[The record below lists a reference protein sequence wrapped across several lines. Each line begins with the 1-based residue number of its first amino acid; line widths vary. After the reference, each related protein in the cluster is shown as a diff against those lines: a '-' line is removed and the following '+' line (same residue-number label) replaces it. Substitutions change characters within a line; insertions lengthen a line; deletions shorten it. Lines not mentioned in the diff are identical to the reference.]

1 MTKRKTETAIEVLP
15 SEPPQFNI
23 AAELE
28 KAVQHLLTRVVN
40 AKVADEM
47 TVAEETAAIKA
58 CTAYYLDV
66 VKDTPG
72 KTGEGAFNG
81 YRDAITN
88 IPTNRRSRNG
98 GRDGATD
105 DPGGF

>member
-1 MTKRKTETAIEVLP
+1 MTKRKTGSEIEVLP
-15 SEPPQFNI
+15 PPDEEVPDIGSELRKSV
-23 AAELE
+23 E
-28 KAVQHLLTRVVN
+28 HLLSRVRHEV
-40 AKVADEM
+40 M